1 MVHKLRPALIALLIL
16 VAALF
21 AIRPWGG
28 SEPTRTAAACHRE
41 SDREGEAAREEGEHA
56 REEREAGS
64 ATNPMYAGPRI
75 AESPCGD
82 RPGHPESFL
91 DLAQANGQRT
101 ARAVAPGTQL
111 KAGAYRAA
119 VSQRADLPST
129 GGTWSPYGKT
139 PLIGDRSEYDT
150 TNGSTSEGLS
160 DLSGRVT
167 SFAAD
172 ASGDHVFAAASN
184 GGIWMSTD
192 RGDSWS
198 SIGDTLPTQVVSGIA
213 WSPADGGTLIVLT
226 GDNAFGGDSI
236 AGLGVY
242 RSSDLGAHWT
252 HAAGVPD
259 GLLGFKVA
267 VDPTQPNV
275 VYAATGG
282 GLFRSTDAGASF
294 TNVNLPTG
302 EGRADGT
309 PDCTG
314 QPITAKDC
322 FLANVVTDV
331 VVQGPANANT
341 SGANAKP
348 GAVLAAVGWRAG
360 QKTNAD
366 GSQESPNNGIYESD
380 SGEPGTFKNLDFAGN
395 STPIPPDV
403 LTQARIGRIALGIAQ
418 GPDQDHRVVYAL
430 VQDAVKFNGGLV
442 GLDANENGT
451 TSAAQSDYLNGLWA
465 STDFGHMWQMIEGS
479 SVIDNDPTSNSALA
493 PPTCKTPA
501 LISYCP
507 GIQAWYNL
515 WLQPDPTQS
524 TASGIPTRLAF
535 GLEELW
541 HMTDAAGIA
550 SAPEKA
556 SVVGRYYANASCTLL
571 NATNGLPICPV
582 AEGGATPKTTT
593 HPDQHGYLWLPDAS
607 GGGVTLF
614 AGNDGGIY
622 KQHLAPGDSLS
633 NDKWGRGA
641 NAGLNTLQPYDAVMA
656 KDGTVYMGLQDNG
669 EGKIDPDGTA
679 YTIFGGDGFF
689 TAVDPDNAD
698 HAYEEYVAGDINATK
713 DGGKTWTD
721 IAPSNMT
728 DGLFSTPFEMDPN
741 DANHLMIGG
750 RQVEETTQGVDTTSD
765 SWKTVFDLGT
775 QKHPGDA
782 SAQAAADDP
791 VNQLSAV
798 DVNSIKV
805 PGNAPTGPHTADF
818 ASKGG
823 ENTLPG
829 GQDLSTGL
837 PIDPLA
843 GTFPPGTYEDTPFTI
858 GPNDGDASVLIT
870 VKGATDSDD
879 WDLYVYHDDGSGNLT
894 EVGSSA
900 SSASTESVNI
910 PNPAAGKYVVR
921 VVNFNAAGQY
931 SLTGTFTQRTDS
943 SDALNAAYVGFC
955 GYCDTITQ
963 GTPFGR
969 GLATNVGG
977 DKPGKA
983 GTSDGWHIAKAD
995 GLPERII
1002 TSVRMD
1008 PTNPS
1013 TVYVTLG
1020 GYGRKWA
1027 YPGAVGEDTSKVG
1040 SGHVF
1045 KSTDAGATF
1054 TDVTGNLPDAP
1065 ANWSVLHNGHLV
1077 VGTDVGVFESCDNAG
1092 GAYSVLGGG
1101 LPAAPISTLRFKPG
1115 DPDLLVAATYG
1126 RGVYTYRFGADE
1138 GRCAIAAGAQK
1149 PGAAPC
1155 AKAAGFKRAKVTP
1168 RGHGLRF
1175 TISRRINRPFSVD
1188 VFRDSRGRRVLN
1200 NHRVLHLTGRTKSLT
1215 WKGAG
1220 RRVGDGY
1227 YFARLVLAGGG
1238 QRDTRRFTLV
1248 RSHGRFHLRPPHY
1261 AKDSCTLIRS
1271 AKLSSPAWGG
1281 TRHTSLGT
1289 AIRLTRSGS
1298 VTITIRRGKKLI
1310 KRFSIK
1316 HAGAKT
1322 RRVGLKAGHLPR
1334 GDYRVTIAATAASLR
1349 QSVVLTSRKL

>member
-21 AIRPWGG
+21 AIRPWGA

-41 SDREGEAAREEGEHA
+41 GEHP
-56 REEREAGS
+56 REERDAGS

-75 AESPCGD
+75 AEATCGD

-139 PLIGDRSEYDT
+139 PLIGDRSAYDT
-150 TNGSTSEGLS
+150 TNGSTGEGLA

-172 ASGDHVFAAASN
+172 AGGDHVFAAASN

-242 RSSDLGAHWT
+242 RSTDLGAHWT
-252 HAAGVPD
+252 HASGVPD
-259 GLLGFKVA
+259 GVLGFKVA

-314 QPITAKDC
+314 QPITTKDC

-366 GSQESPNNGIYESD
+366 GSQESPNNGIYESE

-403 LTQARIGRIALGIAQ
+403 LTQARIGRIALGIA
-418 GPDQDHRVVYAL
+418 GGADQDHRVVYAL

-465 STDFGHMWQMIEGS
+465 STDFGRTWQMVEGS

-541 HMTDAAGIA
+541 HMTDSAGIA
-550 SAPEKA
+550 AAPEKA
-556 SVVGRYYANASCTLL
+556 SVVGRYYANQSCTLL
-571 NATNGLPICPV
+571 NATNGLPVCPV
-582 AEGGATPKTTT
+582 AEGGVTPATTT

-721 IAPSNMT
+721 IAPSSMT

-765 SWKTVFDLGT
+765 TWKTVFDLGT

-782 SAQAAADDP
+782 SAQAAGDDP

-798 DVNSIKV
+798 DVTSIKV

-818 ASKGG
+818 AKKGG

-829 GQDLSTGL
+829 GQVMETGTPL
-837 PIDPLA
+837 DPVTL
-843 GTFPPGTYEDTPFTI
+843 PPGSYEDTPFTI

-870 VKGATDSDD
+870 VKGETDTDD
-879 WDLYVYHDDGSGNLT
+879 WDLYVFQDDGTGKLT

-900 SSASTESVNI
+900 SDSASESVNLI
-910 PNPAAGKYVVR
+910 NPAAGKYVVR

-931 SLTGTFTQRTDS
+931 SLAGTFTQRTDP
-943 SDALNAAYVGFC
+943 SDALSAAYVGFC

-1013 TVYVTLG
+1013 IVYVTLG

-1065 ANWSVLHNGHLV
+1065 ANWSALHNGHLV
-1077 VGTDVGVFESCDNAG
+1077 VGTDLGVFESCDTGG

-1126 RGVYTYRFGADE
+1126 RGVYTYRFGADD
-1138 GRCAIAAGAQK
+1138 GRCGTT
-1149 PGAAPC
+1149 APAKGTATALTSAC
-1155 AKAAGFKRAKVTP
+1155 AKTAAFRRAQVTP
-1168 RGHGLRF
+1168 HGRGLRF
-1175 TISRRINRPFSVD
+1175 DVSRRVAKRFSVD
-1188 VFRDSRGRRVLN
+1188 VLRTTRGARVIAGK
-1200 NHRVLHLTGRTKSLT
+1200 RVAHFTRSGSFSWRG
-1215 WKGAG
+1215 KGAANG
-1220 RRVGDGY
+1220 FYV
-1227 YFARLVLAGGG
+1227 ARFRLGS
-1238 QRDTRRFTLV
+1238 DTRRVALY
-1248 RSHGRFHLRPPHY
+1248 RSHGRFHRRP
-1261 AKDSCTLIRS
+1261 AMEARSCTLIRTATLS
-1271 AKLSSPAWGG
+1271 NPAFGGSNHARLKLAF
-1281 TRHTSLGT
+1281 RL
-1289 AIRLTRSGS
+1289 IRKGA
-1298 VTITIRRGKKLI
+1298 VTVTIRRGAKAV
-1310 KRFSIK
+1310 KRVRF
-1316 HAGAKT
+1316 HQAGT
-1322 RRVGLKAGHLPR
+1322 RTHHLSLRAARLRR
-1334 GDYRVTIAATAASLR
+1334 GDYRVTIAATAASLK
-1349 QSVVLTSRKL
+1349 QSAVITSRKL

>member
-1 MVHKLRPALIALLIL
+1 MVLKLRAALLALLIL
-16 VAALF
+16 LAALIV
-21 AIRPWGG
+21 ARPWRGDRPTPTAARCHATEHERDAE
-28 SEPTRTAAACHRE
+28 SERTARPVA
-41 SDREGEAAREEGEHA
+41 
-56 REEREAGS
+56 
-64 ATNPMYAGPRI
+64 NPMYAGPRG

-91 DLAQANGQRT
+91 DLAQASGARA

-119 VSQRADLPST
+119 VDQRDALPAT

-139 PLIGDRSEYDT
+139 PLIADRTDYDT
-150 TNGSTSEGLS
+150 TNGSTSEGLA

-172 ASGDHVFAAASN
+172 AGGQHVFAAASN
-184 GGIWMSTD
+184 GGVWMSAD
-192 RGDSWS
+192 RGGSWT
-198 SIGDTLPTQVVSGIA
+198 SIGDGLPTQVVSGMA
-213 WSPADGGTLIVLT
+213 WSPANGGTLIVLT

-242 RSSDLGAHWT
+242 RTTDLGAHWT
-252 HAAGVPD
+252 HATGVPD

-267 VDPTQPNV
+267 VDQTQPNV

-294 TNVNLPTG
+294 SNVNLPTG
-302 EGRADGT
+302 DGRPAGT

-314 QPITAKDC
+314 QPVTAKDC
-322 FLANVVTDV
+322 FLANAVTDV
-331 VVQGPANANT
+331 VVQGAANAKT
-341 SGANAKP
+341 TGTNAKP

-360 QKTNAD
+360 QKPNAD
-366 GSQESPNNGIYESD
+366 GSLQSPNNGIYESD
-380 SGEPGTFKNLDFAGN
+380 TGEPGTFKNLDFAGN
-395 STPIPPDV
+395 ATPIPPDV
-403 LTQARIGRIALGIAQ
+403 LTQARIGRIALGIAD

-430 VQDAVKFNGGLV
+430 VQDAVKFNGGLA

-451 TSAAQSDYLNGLWA
+451 TSAAQSDYLNGLWV
-465 STDFGHMWQMIEGS
+465 STDFGRTWKMAEGS
-479 SVIDNDPTSNSALA
+479 TAIDNDATSNSALA

-515 WLQPDPTQS
+515 WVQPDPTQAT
-524 TASGIPTRLAF
+524 TAGVPTRLAF
-535 GLEELW
+535 GLEEIW
-541 HMTDAAGIA
+541 QAADSAGIDGT
-550 SAPEKA
+550 APEKA
-556 SVVGRYYANASCTLL
+556 NVVGRYYAGASCTLL
-571 NATNGLPICPV
+571 NATNGLPVCPV
-582 AEGGATPKTTT
+582 AEGGTVPKTTT
-593 HPDQHGYLWLPDAS
+593 HPDQHGYLWLPDGS
-607 GGGVTLF
+607 GGVTLF
-614 AGNDGGIY
+614 AGNDGGVY
-622 KQHLAPGDSLS
+622 TQHLAAGESLS
-633 NDKWGRGA
+633 NDKWARGS

-669 EGKIDPDGTA
+669 EGKIAPDGTA

-698 HAYEEYVAGDINATK
+698 HAYEEYVAGDINVTK

-721 IAPSNMT
+721 IQPSNMT
-728 DGLFSTPFEMDPN
+728 DALFSTPFEMDPN
-741 DANHLMIGG
+741 DANHLMVGG
-750 RQVEETTQGVDTTSD
+750 RQVEETTQGPDTSAS
-765 SWKTVFDLGT
+765 SWKTVYDLGT

-782 SAQAAADDP
+782 GASAASDDP
-791 VNQLSAV
+791 ANQLSAV
-798 DVNSIKV
+798 DVASVKV
-805 PGNAPTGPHTADF
+805 PGNAPTGPKTADF
-818 ASKGG
+818 SKSGG
-823 ENTLPG
+823 ADTLPG

-870 VKGATDSDD
+870 VKGATDTDD
-879 WDLYVYHDDGSGNLT
+879 WDLYVYHDDGSGHLT

-900 SSASTESVNI
+900 SSSATESVNI
-910 PNPAAGKYVVR
+910 PNPAAGRYVVR
-921 VVNFNAAGQY
+921 VVNFNATGEY
-931 SLTGTFTQRTDS
+931 RLTGAFTQRTDPS
-943 SDALNAAYVGFC
+943 AALDAAYVGFC

-969 GLATNVGG
+969 GLATDVGG
-977 DKPGKA
+977 DKPGVA
-983 GTSDGWHIAKAD
+983 GTSDGWHIAKAA

-1008 PTNPS
+1008 PANPS

-1027 YPGAVGEDTSKVG
+1027 YPGAVGEDTSKIG
-1040 SGHVF
+1040 TGHVF

-1054 TDVTGNLPDAP
+1054 TDVSANLPDAP

-1126 RGVYTYRFGADE
+1126 RGVYTYRFGTDA
-1138 GRCAIAAGAQK
+1138 GRCAVPAGAAK

-1155 AKAAGFKRAKVTP
+1155 AKSAGFRRATVTP

-1175 TISRRINRPFSVD
+1175 TVSRLIRRPFSVD
-1188 VFRDSRGRRVLN
+1188 VFRSSRGRRVLN

-1215 WKGAG
+1215 WSGRGAQ
-1220 RRVGDGY
+1220 VGDGY

-1238 QRDTRRFTLV
+1238 QRDTRRFTFV
-1248 RSHGRFHLRPPHY
+1248 RSHGRFHRRPPHY

-1271 AKLSSPAWGG
+1271 AKLTSPAWGG
-1281 TRHTSLGT
+1281 ARHVGLGV
-1289 AIRLTRSGS
+1289 AFRLTRKGS
-1298 VTITIRRGKKLI
+1298 VTVTIRRGAKLI
-1310 KRFSIK
+1310 KRVTVEQ
-1316 HAGAKT
+1316 AGTAT
-1322 RRVGLKAGHLPR
+1322 QRVSLKAGRLPR
-1334 GDYRVTIAATAASLR
+1334 GDYRVTIAARAASLK
-1349 QSVVLTSRKL
+1349 QQVVLTSRKL

>member
-16 VAALF
+16 VAA
-21 AIRPWGG
+21 AIVVVRPWGVG
-28 SEPTRTAAACHRE
+28 EPARTAATCHRE
-41 SDREGEAAREEGEHA
+41 ADHDGEAAREGEA
-56 REEREAGS
+56 TREERDAGRT
-64 ATNPMYAGPRI
+64 ANPMYSGPRI

-91 DLAQANGQRT
+91 DLAQASG
-101 ARAVAPGTQL
+101 ARAARSVAPGTQL
-111 KAGAYRAA
+111 KSGAYRAA

-129 GGTWSPYGKT
+129 SGTWSPYGKT
-139 PLIGDRSEYDT
+139 PLVADRTDYDT
-150 TNGSTSEGLS
+150 TNGSTSEGLA

-172 ASGDHVFAAASN
+172 TTGDHVFAAASN

-192 RGDSWS
+192 RGDSWT
-198 SIGDTLPTQVVSGIA
+198 SIGDSLPTQVVSGMA
-213 WSPADGGTLIVLT
+213 WTPADGGTLVILT

-242 RSSDLGAHWT
+242 RTTDLGAHWT
-252 HAAGVPD
+252 HATGVPD
-259 GLLGFKVA
+259 GVLGFKVA
-267 VDPTQPNV
+267 ADQTHPGT
-275 VYAATGG
+275 VYAATGA
-282 GLFRSTDAGASF
+282 GLFRSTDAGQSF

-302 EGRADGT
+302 
-309 PDCTG
+309 DCAGKPVTD
-314 QPITAKDC
+314 KDC
-322 FLANVVTDV
+322 FLANMVTDV

-341 SGANAKP
+341 TGTNAAP

-360 QKTNAD
+360 TKPNAD
-366 GSQESPNNGIYESD
+366 GSLQSPGNGMYESD
-380 SGEPGTFKNLDFAGN
+380 SGQPGSFKNLDFAGN

-403 LTQARIGRIALGIAQ
+403 LTQSRIGRIALGIAD
-418 GPDQDHRVVYAL
+418 GADQDHRVVYAL
-430 VQDAVKFNGGLV
+430 VQDAVKFNGGVV

-465 STDFGHMWQMIEGS
+465 STDFGHSWQMVEGS
-479 SVIDNDPTSNSALA
+479 TAIDNDATSNSALA

-515 WLQPDPTQS
+515 WVQPDPTHS
-524 TASGIPTRLAF
+524 TASGVPTRLAF

-541 HMTDAAGIA
+541 QATA
-550 SAPEKA
+550 SGGLDGTPAKA
-556 SVVGRYYANASCTLL
+556 SVVGRYYAGASCTLL
-571 NATNGLPICPV
+571 NATNGLPVCPV
-582 AEGGATPKTTT
+582 AEGGTVPKTTT
-593 HPDQHGYLWLPDAS
+593 HPDQHAYLWLPDAS
-607 GGGVTLF
+607 GGGVTLL

-622 KQHLAPGDSLS
+622 KQHLAAGDALS
-633 NDKWGRGA
+633 NDKWGRGS

-698 HAYEEYVAGDINATK
+698 HAYEEYVAGAISSTK
-713 DGGKTWTD
+713 DGGKTWTS
-721 IAPSNMT
+721 IAPTNMT
-728 DGLFSTPFEMDPN
+728 DALFSTPFEMDPN

-750 RQVEETTQGVDTTSD
+750 RQVEETTQGVDTTPD

-782 SAQAAADDP
+782 SAQAASDDP

-798 DVNSIKV
+798 DVNSVKV
-805 PGNAPTGPHTADF
+805 PGNAPTGPKTADF
-818 ASKGG
+818 SKTGG
-823 ENTLPG
+823 ANTLPG

-837 PIDPLA
+837 PVDPLA

-858 GPNDGDASVLIT
+858 GPGDGDAAVLIT
-870 VKGATDSDD
+870 LKGATDTDD

-921 VVNFNAAGQY
+921 AVNFNATGEY
-931 SLTGTFTQRTDS
+931 TLTGAFTQRTDS
-943 SDALNAAYVGFC
+943 SAALDAAYVGFC

-977 DKPGKA
+977 DKPGVA
-983 GTSDGWHIAKAD
+983 GTGDGWHIAKAT
-995 GLPERII
+995 GLPDRII

-1008 PTNPS
+1008 PANPS

-1027 YPGAVGEDTSKVG
+1027 FPGAVGEDTSNIG

-1054 TDVTGNLPDAP
+1054 SDVSGDLPDAP
-1065 ANWSVLHNGHLV
+1065 ADWSVLHNGHLV

-1092 GAYSVLGGG
+1092 GAYSTLGGG

-1126 RGVYTYRFGADE
+1126 RGVYTYRFGTDA
-1138 GRCAIAAGAQK
+1138 GRCAVAAGTQK

-1155 AKAAGFKRAKVTP
+1155 AKSAGFKRATVTP

-1175 TISRRINRPFSVD
+1175 TVSRSVARSFTVD
-1188 VFRDSRGRRVLN
+1188 VLRTSRGSR
-1200 NHRVLHLTGRTKSLT
+1200 
-1215 WKGAG
+1215 
-1220 RRVGDGY
+1220 
-1227 YFARLVLAGGG
+1227 VLAGKRVARFSGRRG
-1238 QRDTRRFTLV
+1238 SFNWSGRRASNGYYVVRVRSGSDTRSFALL
-1248 RSHGRFHLRPPHY
+1248 RSHGRFHRRP
-1261 AKDSCTLIRS
+1261 AIATRGCTLIRTATVS
-1271 AKLSSPAWGG
+1271 RPVWGG
-1281 TRHTSLGT
+1281 SGH
-1289 AIRLTRSGS
+1289 ARLRLALRLARSGS
-1298 VTITIRRGKKLI
+1298 VTVTIRHDSK
-1310 KRFSIK
+1310 
-1316 HAGAKT
+1316 AV
-1322 RRVGLKAGHLPR
+1322 RRVRIRQAGTKTHHVSLKAGHLPR
-1334 GDYRVTIAATAASLR
+1334 GDYRVTIAAQAASLS
-1349 QSVVLTSRKL
+1349 QHSTLTSRKL